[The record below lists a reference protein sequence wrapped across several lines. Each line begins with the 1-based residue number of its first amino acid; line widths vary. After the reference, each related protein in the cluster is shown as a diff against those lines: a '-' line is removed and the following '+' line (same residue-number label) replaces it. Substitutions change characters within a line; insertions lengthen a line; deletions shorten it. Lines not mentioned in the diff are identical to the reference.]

1 MLDLLM
7 VVGMLLKQQLFNYLP
22 LFWIGLTN
30 LSNLCILIMLHKS
43 QDEHLEP
50 DNVYKGKDQDRT
62 WTCLQTVPLQYF
74 GIINH
79 HDI

>member
-1 MLDLLM
+1 
-7 VVGMLLKQQLFNYLP
+7 
-22 LFWIGLTN
+22 LTN